1 MIRTLPQ
8 KSCREGF
15 LFDERNIINKIEAI
29 SVLLL
34 KSNIQEYFGK
44 NNI

>member
-8 KSCREGF
+8 KFLREGF
-15 LFDERNIINKIEAI
+15 LFDERDFINKIEAI
-29 SVLLL
+29 TVLLL
-34 KSNIQEYFGK
+34 KSNIQAYFGK